1 LKTLLVHP
9 ADSPCSGP
17 WAGEKWDLIVDL
29 GRSSAFTR
37 SAWQERLHSPILQLD
52 TLWLGI
58 EDFDSI
64 RQLLHAGRNQ
74 LLDEIGLDWWDLVSV
89 LIYPELRDAV
99 LLRRL
104 AEHFDATAE
113 LYVTRQAWPANG
125 VGLLQQ
131 RPLRTFPEPSRS
143 SHFRHY
149 SDVLRRF
156 SFDQLTQIFLDKYDL
171 RYRWRS
177 RFAAR
182 RRGVPG
188 PFVLLPS
195 AYTNVSRTAM
205 AYASTLPEQ
214 SFLLVATR
222 RSGTQFAPAANVTC
236 VSLAAYAAGL
246 EPKAEYLE
254 LLGKWRNLQSSLKR
268 FPEIDLLFRAGQ
280 LESFPHHLRD
290 GLTIRNA
297 WRKVLSEE
305 RISAVMCGDDSNI
318 YTRLPV
324 LLARQQG
331 IPTLDFHHGALDG
344 RFLMKKL
351 SSDLYLAKG
360 KMEQD
365 YLVRLCRLPVERVI
379 VAGPPLPRSI
389 PADERGKKE
398 REKKERLKDESPLIL
413 FFSEPYEVGRL
424 RTEDIYRELLPPLA
438 RLAREFGRRL
448 VVKVHPF
455 ESRAERMELVAK
467 VLPPDNAALVDVID
481 GPFSPERVAKAWFA
495 VTVESTVVIDCSLL
509 GVPCF
514 LCEWLNLS
522 AYGYTGQYARFGV
535 GRILNSPEQITE
547 IPRLLAEPAIPLSE
561 DCLLKPIDPEWLR
574 SIIATGAAIPRMSSP
589 EAS

>member
-1 LKTLLVHP
+1 MKTLLVHP
-9 ADSPCSGP
+9 EDSPCSGP

-29 GRSSAFTR
+29 GKSSAFTR
-37 SAWQERLHSPILQLD
+37 SARQERLNSPILQLD
-52 TLWLGI
+52 TLWRGI
-58 EDFDSI
+58 QDFESI
-64 RQLLHAGRNQ
+64 RQLLHAGRDQ

-104 AEHFDATAE
+104 AEQLDATAE
-113 LYVTRQAWPANG
+113 LYATRQAWPASG
-125 VGLLQQ
+125 VGLLLQ
-131 RPLRTFPEPSRS
+131 RPLRTFPDTSRS

-156 SFDQLTQIFLDKYDL
+156 SFYQLAQIFLDKYDL

-182 RRGVPG
+182 RRGASG

-195 AYTNVSRTAM
+195 AYTNVSRMAL
-205 AYASTLPEQ
+205 AYASMLPEQ
-214 SFLLVATR
+214 SFLLIATR
-222 RSGTQFAPAANVTC
+222 RSGTHFDPAPNVTC
-236 VSLAAYAAGL
+236 ASLAAYATGP
-246 EPKAEYLE
+246 EPRAEFLE
-254 LLGKWRNLQSSLKR
+254 LLSKWQTLQQSLKQ

-280 LESFPHHLRD
+280 MKGFSNHFRD

-360 KMEQD
+360 EMERD
-365 YLVRLCRLPVERVI
+365 YLVRLCRLPPERVI
-379 VAGPPLPRSI
+379 LAGPPLPQSI
-389 PADERGKKE
+389 PAHERGKKE
-398 REKKERLKDESPLIL
+398 RRKDEGSLIL

-424 RTEDIYRELLPPLA
+424 RTEDVYRELLTPLA

-448 VVKVHPF
+448 VVKLHPF
-455 ESRAERMELVAK
+455 ESRSERMELVAK
-467 VLPPDNAALVDVID
+467 VLPPENAALVDVLD
-481 GPFSPERVAKAWFA
+481 GPFTPELVARAWFA

-509 GVPCF
+509 AVPCF
-514 LCEWLNLS
+514 LCEWLNYS
-522 AYGYTGQYARFGV
+522 PYGYTSQYARFGV
-535 GRILNSPEQITE
+535 GRILNSPGQLNE
-547 IPRLLAEPAIPLSE
+547 IPRLVAEPATPLSE
-561 DCLLKPIDPEWLR
+561 GCLLKPMDPEWLR
-574 SIIATGAAIPRMSSP
+574 RTIAAGAAIPRMSSS